1 MSRRR
6 RSYAS
11 LAKSR
16 TIHRRGCSPWRDV
29 SRSITAARAFGASDS
44 RQARGGSRRT
54 TPRTPPT
61 MPCCAM
67 NGSPRCGVCS
77 KRSARGTAT
86 FCCCITLALHTAR
99 SRNVWAWRAR
109 RWGRCWRGRTGDLWP
124 ATEVHTKH
132 LRRQPMSDHPL
143 DPAPR
148 DGWRRLLT
156 AHLSTHLSTHLRAGQ
171 IREYLD
177 GEVRGLTALRYGL
190 HLTICSRCAE
200 RRRSV
205 KARGHAVA
213 ALLEMAGSRPPRF
226 RSRVVSVPAIGFV
239 AIAALSAATAGILVS
254 YGPFVRPRLLAQAQ
268 IKDVCCF

>member
-1 MSRRR
+1 
-6 RSYAS
+6 
-11 LAKSR
+11 
-16 TIHRRGCSPWRDV
+16 
-29 SRSITAARAFGASDS
+29 
-44 RQARGGSRRT
+44 
-54 TPRTPPT
+54 
-61 MPCCAM
+61 
-67 NGSPRCGVCS
+67 
-77 KRSARGTAT
+77 
-86 FCCCITLALHTAR
+86 
-99 SRNVWAWRAR
+99 
-109 RWGRCWRGRTGDLWP
+109 
-124 ATEVHTKH
+124 
-132 LRRQPMSDHPL
+132 MSDHPL

-190 HLTICSRCAE
+190 HLAICSRCAE

-205 KARGHAVA
+205 TARGHAVA
-213 ALLEMAGSRPPRF
+213 ALLELAGSRPPRL

-268 IKDVCCF
+268 IKDVCCFDLSGGSNMNDGIVTVSRSGQVVDCVIVYEDRAKTRAFAAGDPLLFLSRKKECAAAGLRDAPGPGKFAAAPGM